1 MFLSLFNVV
10 LKGFHEPQMQR
21 SFLTHRG
28 TQIKVSALRLLTV
41 KVFTQQLSLSPVC
54 PVYQMFFNN
63 FFLFCLFFWLVCAES
78 LVISVIDL
86 SGNSSK
92 STSGPFSNI
101 AAQPMITWRGSCT
114 TRYENPA
121 ATRLLM
127 TPFSRWLN
135 SSEFLWFSRTIK
147 ARWLKNKKKWKGKG
161 TSEMYM
167 MHYSSQGE
175 VCIMGMKR
183 IYQKLK
189 ANVRCVKAR
198 EQYISQMS
206 DSCPCTEADFEWW
219 VPCSA
224 ATLFTSLNPMHNT
237 LSISR
242 GTVCEAKLR
251 HNKRSAARLIFYN
264 SQLLSLISVTSL
276 VTWDVKTMTLK
287 QVWRILMLRLWL

>member
-1 MFLSLFNVV
+1 MPNV
-10 LKGFHEPQMQR
+10 
-21 SFLTHRG
+21 FLT
-28 TQIKVSALRLLTV
+28 T
-41 KVFTQQLSLSPVC
+41 F
-54 PVYQMFFNN
+54 
-63 FFLFCLFFWLVCAES
+63 FFLTCLCRIFGHFSHRSEWQLVK
-78 LVISVIDL
+78 IDFR
-86 SGNSSK
+86 SIFQHRC
-92 STSGPFSNI
+92 TTDDY
-101 AAQPMITWRGSCT
+101 MTWQLHNEVRGSRRHST
-114 TRYENPA
+114 VDDTIQ
-121 ATRLLM
+121 
-127 TPFSRWLN
+127 
-135 SSEFLWFSRTIK
+135 SSIK
-147 ARWLKNKKKWKGKG
+147 LEWNALIQSNNKSKTVGKKKEEMKGKEKG

-242 GTVCEAKLR
+242 GTVCEARLR
-251 HNKRSAARLIFYN
+251 HNKRSATRLIFYN
-264 SQLLSLISVTSL
+264 SQLLSLTSVTSL
-276 VTWDVKTMTLK
+276 VTWDVKT
-287 QVWRILMLRLWL
+287 VI